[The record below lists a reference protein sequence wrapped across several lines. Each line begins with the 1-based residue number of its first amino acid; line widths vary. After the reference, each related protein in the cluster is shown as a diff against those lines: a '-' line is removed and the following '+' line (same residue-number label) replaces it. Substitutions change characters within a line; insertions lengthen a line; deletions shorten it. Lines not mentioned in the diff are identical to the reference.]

1 MRRVAGNVGKNL
13 LLPTATLV
21 RQQRQY
27 TQKVSVFQPIDP
39 TGTTEPAMKT
49 GFVTKKVTLLTDEI
63 TGEKSSASYQIGI
76 IAAAVLLVVSAA
88 FL

>member
-1 MRRVAGNVGKNL
+1 
-13 LLPTATLV
+13 
-21 RQQRQY
+21 
-27 TQKVSVFQPIDP
+27 
-39 TGTTEPAMKT
+39 MKT